1 MLRLMDTKN
10 KKIKTKTMKTTIMK
24 TMRTIYILA
33 AFIGLQ
39 YNTTFAASDHSNS
52 PISANDKMVAGTGS
66 MLNPATPLEATFDD
80 FDETNLSDPD
90 IFILTPVIP
99 LIADFYD
106 EAPAME
112 ISLTSLAPVTPRE
125 ADFEEITATKDTSP
139 VLDLRPVTP
148 AEASFEEL
156 EHA

>member
-1 MLRLMDTKN
+1 
-10 KKIKTKTMKTTIMK
+10 MKTTIMK

-33 AFIGLQ
+33 AFIGLL
-39 YNTTFAASDHSNS
+39 YNTTFAASNLSNS
-52 PISANDKMVAGTGS
+52 PLSSNKGMVTVTGK
-66 MLNPATPLEATFDD
+66 MLNPATPPEATFDD
-80 FDETNLSDPD
+80 FGISNLSDPD
-90 IFILTPVIP
+90 ILTLTPVIP

-125 ADFEEITATKDTSP
+125 ADFEDITATNDTSS
-139 VLDLRPVTP
+139 VSDLSPVTP
-148 AEASFEEL
+148 AEATFEEI

>member
-1 MLRLMDTKN
+1 
-10 KKIKTKTMKTTIMK
+10 MKTTIMK

-39 YNTTFAASDHSNS
+39 YNTTFAASNPGNS
-52 PISANDKMVAGTGS
+52 PVSANDGMVAGTGN
-66 MLNPATPLEATFDD
+66 MLNPTTPLEATFDD
-80 FDETNLSDPD
+80 IDETNLSDPD

-99 LIADFYD
+99 LIADFND

-125 ADFEEITATKDTSP
+125 ADFEEITATKDTSS